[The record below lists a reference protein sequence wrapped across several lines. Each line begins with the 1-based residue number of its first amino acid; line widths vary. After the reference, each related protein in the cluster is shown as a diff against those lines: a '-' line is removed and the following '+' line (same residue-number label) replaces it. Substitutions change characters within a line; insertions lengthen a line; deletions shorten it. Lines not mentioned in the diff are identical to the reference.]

1 MASTSR
7 ELLTRAHSWTASTTR
22 GFDCEVGFFWKLAE
36 ELYRRRLRRQ
46 QKLSS
51 IMSSSRT
58 PTSSRHQEGRSETR
72 YDNLKNGH
80 SNDLVN
86 GLGSSTAHARNGS
99 PGHSSDGYSHRLNGK
114 GYSWA
119 PTPLTCSESSP
130 PKVMSPFPNSAT
142 MKPHL
147 NGGATPLLNPS
158 SIRIRSSEA
167 TPLPSPPRDR
177 KTARPPTGE
186 TKGYRAVWDPELD
199 SKLGKEEKR
208 KMKPKLKQFGSE
220 AYEPDPPPDPR
231 LAIVGYTAG
240 NCASKNATGKG
251 RLRFAPYTIKPYAFD
266 SKTSIGPG
274 PAKQVVVTNFDPFT
288 PEMQL
293 KTFFSAYGEVAELQ
307 NQTDPDTASFLGIC
321 LIRYR
326 DSRPARGNAVPAAA
340 AAKRAEKEANGER
353 IGLKTIKV
361 ERDREGRK
369 CKRYVEQ
376 VLKKARREVEVEH
389 ERSRPVASHVREP
402 SHPMPEASRPTDSP
416 APPPNAP
423 KGPAARSGAKPPE
436 GPRNTLVPQKS
447 GPQSLIEEEPIL
459 TKIKRKPYIFISDS
473 SVPVLGT
480 TIPHLKKR
488 LKAFDWKEVRVDKGG
503 YYVVFDD
510 SKRGE
515 DETVRCFNEC
525 NNTPLFTYTMN
536 MECQQYG
543 NPDYERS
550 PSPERV
556 MVEKRQK
563 EEIERLQREEDEDL
577 EVEKKNRAEN
587 LDPVKG
593 ALDQLRNE
601 LRAKIMDDI
610 KIRVAIP
617 NLYECLDPIRHAA
630 KRRKLGLSET
640 LDSENRTPT
649 ALLNKA
655 LETPPGTPRRRPL
668 SHSKPLRPHDP
679 NSYRRGLAITN
690 AYTDER
696 RNRNRPTPRAAPSRP
711 LHFRL
716 QDMFGGD
723 DDEDS
728 DDERRTSAT
737 RDTDEV
743 ESRPLS
749 RASSAPF
756 ETDSA
761 ETPTSK
767 KRKSERIWDTEEEQ
781 ETFEPLHKSLLGN
794 LLQKR
799 PEDLATRELEH
810 VVNTLPRHSKFQQ
823 RAKTELFYRQRAKFD
838 DELFKVKSEGTPN
851 HISTPVPETATPEI
865 SFPDV
870 EAISVDSKELSIK
883 IEKPKKKRKTK
894 KELLLERQELERQ
907 AKEAA
912 DAAAADES
920 TVERLEEKARQ
931 AIEDEDEI
939 EEDYIDPELGSKVE
953 WGVSTDK
960 PRRTVEDEDDLV
972 MDIDGWQHIVKDAED
987 FALLARAM
995 ADEKAALIPDVK
1007 LWAWKQK
1014 DIKALNNGGVIGPVN
1029 SALEIPGYYVA
1040 NASGCARTEG
1050 VKKIFESEKSKYLPH
1065 RIKVQRAREE
1075 REALA
1080 KKDPAGVV
1088 EAAKQAAAA
1097 KLVSTATSR
1106 SARVNNRRLVNDINL
1121 QKQNAP
1127 ATGMETDAF
1136 RFNQL
1141 KKRKKLVKFDR
1152 SAIHGWGLYSEEN
1165 ITANDMIIEYVG
1177 EKIRQKVADM
1187 REIRYTKQGMGSSYL
1202 FRMAEDEIV
1211 DATKKGGIARFIN
1224 HSCTPNCTAKII
1236 KVEGTRRIVIY
1247 ALKDISKNEELTYD
1261 YKFER
1266 EYESNDR
1273 IPCLCG
1279 SVGCKGFLN

>member
-1 MASTSR
+1 
-7 ELLTRAHSWTASTTR
+7 
-22 GFDCEVGFFWKLAE
+22 
-36 ELYRRRLRRQ
+36 
-46 QKLSS
+46 
-51 IMSSSRT
+51 MSSSRT
-58 PTSSRHQEGRSETR
+58 PNGGRYADRHSDMRPNGTS
-72 YDNLKNGH
+72 NGDPG
-80 SNDLVN
+80 DLLN
-86 GLGSSTAHARNGS
+86 GVGSASSLGSSATSVFSSSLPPNGI
-99 PGHSSDGYSHRLNGK
+99 NGK
-114 GYSWA
+114 SVLWNS
-119 PTPLTCSESSP
+119 TPLTSSESSP
-130 PKVMSPFPNSAT
+130 PKIFSPLPTGTPGKSR
-142 MKPHL
+142 L
-147 NGGATPLLNPS
+147 NGVTHPDLAPIS
-158 SIRIRSSEA
+158 SRPQSTNA

-177 KTARPPTGE
+177 KSARPPPGE
-186 TKGYRAVWDPELD
+186 IKGYRAVWDPELD
-199 SKLGKEEKR
+199 GKLGKEEKR

-220 AYEPDPPPDPR
+220 TYEPDPPPDPR
-231 LAIVGYTAG
+231 LAIVGYTLG
-240 NCASKNATGKG
+240 NCVPKGATGKG
-251 RLRFAPYTIKPYAFD
+251 RLRFSPYSIKPYLFD
-266 SKTSIGPG
+266 AKTSIGPG
-274 PAKQVVVTNFDPFT
+274 PPKQVVVTSFDPFT
-288 PEMQL
+288 PDSQL
-293 KTFFSAYGEVAELQ
+293 KTFFSAFGDVAEVH
-307 NQTDPDTASFLGIC
+307 NQTDPNTASFLGVC
-321 LIRYR
+321 LIKFR
-326 DSRPARGNAVPAAA
+326 DSRPPRGNAVPAAA
-340 AAKRAEKEANGER
+340 AAKKAEKEANGER
-353 IGLKTIKV
+353 IGLRTIRV

-376 VLKKARREVEVEH
+376 ALKKARQEEEA
-389 ERSRPVASHVREP
+389 ERAKVASTLPKESTRTVSEAPP
-402 SHPMPEASRPTDSP
+402 STESP

-423 KGPAARSGAKPPE
+423 KGPASQSAAKAPPE
-436 GPRNTLVPQKS
+436 GPRNASTPQKS
-447 GPQSLIEEEPIL
+447 GPALLIEEEPVL
-459 TKIKRKPYIFISDS
+459 TKIKRKPYIFIPDS

-480 TIPHLKKR
+480 TIPHMKRR
-488 LKAFDWKEVRVDKGG
+488 LKAFHWKEIRLDKGG
-503 YYVVFDD
+503 YYVIFDD

-515 DETVRCFNEC
+515 DETVRCFNES
-525 NNTPLFTYTMN
+525 NGSALFTYTME

-556 MVEKRQK
+556 LIEKRQK
-563 EEIERLQREEDEDL
+563 EEIERLQKEEDEDV
-577 EVEKKNRAEN
+577 EIEKKHRAED
-587 LDPVKG
+587 LDPVQG
-593 ALDQLRNE
+593 ALAQLQNE

-617 NLYECLDPIRHAA
+617 TLYECLDPTRHAA
-630 KRRKLGLSET
+630 KRRKLGLSDAIDT
-640 LDSENRTPT
+640 ENKAPSV
-649 ALLNKA
+649 LLNKA
-655 LETPPGTPRRRPL
+655 SETPPGTPRARRPL
-668 SHSKPLRPHDP
+668 SHSRPLRPHDR
-679 NSYRRGLAITN
+679 NSQRRGFTSTN
-690 AYTDER
+690 AYIDER
-696 RNRNRPTPRAAPSRP
+696 RRNRPAPRVAPSRP

-723 DDEDS
+723 DEDDS
-728 DDERRTSAT
+728 DDERRTTVT
-737 RDTDEV
+737 RDTDDV
-743 ESRPLS
+743 ESRPMS
-749 RASSAPF
+749 RASSVPF

-761 ETPTSK
+761 ETPKSTK
-767 KRKSERIWDTEEEQ
+767 KRKADRIWDMEDEQ
-781 ETFEPLHKSLLGN
+781 EVFDPLHKSLLGH

-799 PEDLATRELEH
+799 PEDLATRELEQ
-810 VVNTLPRHSKFQQ
+810 VVNTLPRQSKFQQ
-823 RAKTELFYRQRAKFD
+823 RARTELFYRQRAKFD
-838 DELFKVKSEGTPN
+838 DELFKVKAEGTPT
-851 HISTPVPETATPEI
+851 HASTPVPEVATPII

-870 EAISVDSKELSIK
+870 DTMSIDSKELPIK
-883 IEKPKKKRKTK
+883 TEKPKKKRKTK

-907 AKEAA
+907 AKEAVE
-912 DAAAADES
+912 AAVVDEPV
-920 TVERLEEKARQ
+920 TEQLEEKAREV
-931 AIEDEDEI
+931 IEDEEEI

-953 WGVSTDK
+953 WGASTDK
-960 PRRTVEDEDDLV
+960 PRRTVEDEDNLV

-987 FALLARAM
+987 FALLTKAM
-995 ADEKAALIPDVK
+995 AGEEVAPILDVK

-1029 SALEIPGYYVA
+1029 SALAIPGYYVP
-1040 NASGCARTEG
+1040 NLSGCARTEG

-1065 RIKVQRAREE
+1065 RLKVQRAREE

-1097 KLVSTATSR
+1097 KLASTATSR
-1106 SARVNNRRLVNDINL
+1106 TARANNRRLVNDINL

-1152 SAIHGWGLYSEEN
+1152 SAIHGWGLYAEEN

-1202 FRMAEDEIV
+1202 FRMVEDEIV